1 MGHNSPDH
9 AISAIGAALAWVQGA
24 LLGSVATTAAII
36 AVASIGFL
44 MLSGRLDVRRA
55 AQVVLGCFIVFGAST
70 AAGGLQLLVQGSTVA
85 AAAPPAVTPPPPA
98 PQSAPAAA
106 YDPYAGAALV
116 TQ

>member
-1 MGHNSPDH
+1 MNPSSSEQGL
-9 AISAIGAALAWVQGA
+9 SAIGAALAWVQGA
-24 LLGSVATTAAII
+24 LHGSVATTAAII

-70 AAGGLQLLVQGSTVA
+70 AAGGLQLLVQDQAVA
-85 AAAPPAVTPPPPA
+85 SAVPPAVALPPPA

-106 YDPYAGAALV
+106 YDPYAGAALI